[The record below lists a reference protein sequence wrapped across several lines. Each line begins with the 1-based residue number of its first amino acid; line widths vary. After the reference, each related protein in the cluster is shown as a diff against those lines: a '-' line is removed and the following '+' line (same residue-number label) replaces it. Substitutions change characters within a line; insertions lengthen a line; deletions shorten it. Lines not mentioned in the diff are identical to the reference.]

1 VARKPLGKLDCG
13 IADRFGPVPAP
24 LYNRCPMATRIR
36 RRRRKPPA
44 SRWHKFAIPI
54 IVAVGLV
61 AVAGGIAASWALS
74 VYNSAPPLSSLKPVQ
89 KGSSSAIYAAD
100 GSLIG
105 FIRSNNI
112 RQPVPSR
119 ALPQTLKDATVAIE
133 DKNFFKHGALDPE
146 GIARAAWKD
155 LLAGG
160 KPVQGAS
167 TITQQLVRNLYIQ
180 NPDETIKRKLI
191 EAHLANDLEE
201 AHDKDW
207 ILAEYLNTAPYGT
220 VEGQTAVGAEAAA
233 QTYFSKPARDLNL
246 TEAAMIAGLPQAPSE
261 YNPFLDP
268 AAAIKRRNE
277 VLATMEEQSY
287 ISPSEYREATH
298 KGLGLA
304 PGDKYRIIRDPFLFD
319 MVQQELIDRYG
330 INTVRNGGLKAY
342 TTIDPNLQ
350 AKAEEAV
357 ESSCAVCY
365 PEGGPA
371 AGLASVDPSN
381 GEIVALAST
390 EGYASESQFNYA
402 WQAHRQP
409 GSSFKTFV
417 LTTAIKQGVDP
428 AATYYSGTS
437 PMTLALPGGGS
448 WTVNND
454 EPGGGTMSLAS
465 ATWNSINV
473 VFAQLDLD
481 VGSENVTH
489 TAHQMGIEAPLES
502 VPAEAIGG
510 LRIGVTPLEMAD
522 AYATLANGGIH
533 HDPTAISR
541 VKFPNGKVDEGGTD
555 SGERVLTEGEA
566 YEVTQ
571 LLEGVITQGT
581 GAGYTYMGCP
591 SEAGKTGTSEG
602 ESDAWFVGYTPM
614 FSTAVWVGH
623 PQSREL
629 TGFGGPTA
637 GPVWR
642 AYMESAQEGE
652 CPEFEVPESLPE
664 LSGLNSEHTSASGYS
679 SGGYEEEE
687 TYESE
692 EESSTE
698 KGAGKEAG
706 GGNEPAPEATP
717 TPSPA
722 PTPAPSAPPAGVGG
736 GISPG

>member
-1 VARKPLGKLDCG
+1 
-13 IADRFGPVPAP
+13 
-24 LYNRCPMATRIR
+24 MATRIR

-54 IVAVGLV
+54 IVLVGLV

-89 KGSSSAIYAAD
+89 KGRSSAIYAAD

-112 RQPVPSR
+112 RQPVSSQ

-133 DKNFFKHGALDPE
+133 DKNFFHHGALDPE

-155 LLAGG
+155 ILAGG

-180 NPDETIKRKLI
+180 NPDETLKRKLI
-191 EAHLANDLEE
+191 EAHLANDLED
-201 AHDKDW
+201 AHSKQW
-207 ILAEYLNTAPYGT
+207 ILTSYLNTAPYGT

-233 QTYFSKPARDLNL
+233 QTYFGKPAKDLDL
-246 TEAAMIAGLPQAPSE
+246 TESALIAGLPQAPSE

-268 AAAIKRRNE
+268 AAATKRRNE
-277 VLATMEEQSY
+277 VLGTMEEQGY
-287 ISPSEYREATH
+287 IDSTEYSSAVQA
-298 KGLGLA
+298 GLGLN
-304 PGDKYRIIRDPFLFD
+304 PGDKYQVIRDPFLFD
-319 MVQQELIDRYG
+319 LVQQELIDRYG

-342 TTIDPNLQ
+342 TTIDPDLQ
-350 AKAEEAV
+350 AKAEAAV
-357 ESSCAVCY
+357 ATCSESGFCY
-365 PEGGPA
+365 SEGGPA
-371 AGLASVDPSN
+371 AGLASVDPQT

-417 LTTAIKQGVDP
+417 LTTAIKQGIDP
-428 AATYYSGTS
+428 NSTYYDGTS
-437 PMTLALPGGGS
+437 PMTLTTPGGGT

-541 VKFPNGKVDEGGTD
+541 VEFPNKKVDETD
-555 SGERVLTEGEA
+555 SSAGERVLTEGEA
-566 YEVTQ
+566 YDVTQ

-623 PQSREL
+623 PQSREA

-637 GPVWR
+637 GPIWR
-642 AYMESAQEGE
+642 AYMEAAQEGE

-664 LSGLNSEHTSASGYS
+664 LSGLNSGHTSGSGYS
-679 SGGYEEEE
+679 SGEYEEE
-687 TYESE
+687 YEYE
-692 EESSTE
+692 AEEEPADKGGKKAEAGEESSPQ
-698 KGAGKEAG
+698 A
-706 GGNEPAPEATP
+706 
-717 TPSPA
+717 A
-722 PTPAPSAPPAGVGG
+722 PTPAPAPTPSPTPSAPPPAPGG